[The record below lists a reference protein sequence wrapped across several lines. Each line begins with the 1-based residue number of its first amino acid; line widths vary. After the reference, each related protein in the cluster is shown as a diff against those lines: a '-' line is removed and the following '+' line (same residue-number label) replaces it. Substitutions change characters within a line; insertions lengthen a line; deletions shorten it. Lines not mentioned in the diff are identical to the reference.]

1 MKSIATVEQPRSDF
15 AQPLQAVAQ
24 RYQRVRKTS
33 EQICQPLAVEDYVL
47 QTMEDVSP
55 PKWNLAH
62 TSWFFETFLLKGF
75 VPGYREFHP
84 QFNYLFNSYYETIGE
99 RHPRPQ
105 RGTLSRPT
113 VEEVY
118 RYRAHVDQAMIEL
131 WTQAGE
137 ESAARIEP
145 LVVLGLHHEQQ
156 HQELM
161 LTDLK
166 HILAA
171 NPLRP
176 IYREAAVR
184 PGAARELSWFDYSGG
199 VVEIGFDGA
208 GFSFDNEQPR
218 HKIYL
223 EDFRLASRPVTNGE
237 FLEFM
242 AAGGYRQPRHWL
254 SEGWATVLAKGWES
268 PLYWERSDG
277 RWWNMRLSGFR
288 PVDEHEPVCHV
299 SYFEADAYARW
310 RGKRLPSEGEWEIA
324 ATGLPIEGNFLDGE
338 AFHPRA
344 AAGRA
349 DAPAQLYGDV
359 WEWTQSQYTPYPG
372 FVPEEGAI
380 GEYNGKFMCNQFVL
394 RGGSCATPADHIRAT
409 YRNFF
414 PPHARWQFTGIR
426 LAEAR

>member
-1 MKSIATVEQPRSDF
+1 MKSTATVEQRRGDT
-15 AQPLQAVAQ
+15 AQPLHAVAQ
-24 RYQRVRKTS
+24 RYQRLRKIS

-62 TSWFFETFLLKGF
+62 MSWFFETFLLKSF

-84 QFNYLFNSYYETIGE
+84 RFNYLFNSYYETIGE

-118 RYRAHVDQAMIEL
+118 CYRAHVDQAMIEL
-131 WTQAGE
+131 LKQAGP
-137 ESAARIEP
+137 ESAASIEP

-184 PGAARELSWFDYSGG
+184 PSAARELSWFDYSGG

-218 HKIYL
+218 HKLYL

-242 AAGGYRQPRHWL
+242 AAGGYRQPRYWL
-254 SEGWATVLAKGWES
+254 SEGWATVLAKGWEC
-268 PLYWERSDG
+268 PLYWERSDS
-277 RWWNMRLSGFR
+277 RWWSMTLSGFR
-288 PVDEHEPVCHV
+288 PVDEDEPVCHV

-324 ATGLPIEGNFLDGE
+324 VTGLPIEGNFLDGE

-344 AAGRA
+344 AAAQA
-349 DAPAQLYGDV
+349 DAPAQMYGDV

-372 FVPEEGAI
+372 FVPAEGAI

-394 RGGSCATPADHIRAT
+394 RGGSCATPADHIRPT

-426 LAEAR
+426 LAEGR